1 MITRITFVMLLSALS
16 LSTVIADQEQVEISR
31 EEYEASIASFGVSQ
45 TDSAIASQEASR
57 IAEEL
62 RQQDETDPMDSL
74 PDNWLE
80 GTPY

>member
-1 MITRITFVMLLSALS
+1 MNTKMTIIMLLSVLS
-16 LSTVIADQEQVEISR
+16 LSTGNADQEKVEISR

-62 RQQDETDPMDSL
+62 RQRDEADPMDSL

>member
-1 MITRITFVMLLSALS
+1 MSTRITLVMLLSALS
-16 LSTVIADQEQVEISR
+16 LSTVIADQEQVEITK

>member
-1 MITRITFVMLLSALS
+1 MNTRITIICLITVFGLIKIASAQ
-16 LSTVIADQEQVEISR
+16 DEQDISQQ
-31 EEYEASIASFGVSQ
+31 EYEASIASFGVSQ